1 MGASA
6 LTVGLLF
13 LYPTSLG
20 NGHGPAPKPAPVGVV
35 GPPQPTAN
43 GKAPA
48 SSPVVVNGAVA
59 DTVYGPV
66 QVQLTVRAGKIV
78 KAAAIVYPQ
87 GDRRDRE
94 INGWAIPRLNAE
106 VLAAQSSQIDTLSG
120 ATYTSDGYRR
130 SLQAAIDAAHL

>member
-6 LTVGLLF
+6 VGIGLLF

-20 NGHGPAPKPAPVGVV
+20 SGHGPAPKPGPVGVV
-35 GPPQPTAN
+35 GPPRPPGSASP
-43 GKAPA
+43 GAPA
-48 SSPVVVNGAVA
+48 QVLVNGAVA
-59 DTVYGPV
+59 DTRYGPV
-66 QVQLTVRAGKIV
+66 QVQLTVQAGKIV
-78 KAAAIVYPQ
+78 KAAAIVFPQ

-106 VLAAQSSQIDTLSG
+106 VLAAQSRQIDTVSG

-130 SLQAAIDAAHL
+130 SLQAALDAAHL